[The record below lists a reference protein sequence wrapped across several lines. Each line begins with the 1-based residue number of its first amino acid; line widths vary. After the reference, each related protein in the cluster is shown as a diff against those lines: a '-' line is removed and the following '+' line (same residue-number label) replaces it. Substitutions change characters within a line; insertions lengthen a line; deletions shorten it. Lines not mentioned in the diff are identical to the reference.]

1 MVNATVDISQT
12 CFHCGENCDG
22 APVTRHEK
30 SFCCN
35 GCLAVYEILDDN
47 NLCTY
52 YDLDQSPGI
61 RLADSNQR
69 KRFDYLDDPE
79 VISQLSH
86 FSSGHQLGITFYIPN
101 IHCSSCIWL
110 LENFSRLRPGVLSS
124 EVNFLKRE
132 LTLLIHSGE
141 CSIRSVAET
150 LTDIGYEPEIT
161 LNDASGS
168 AANSVAGHRNR
179 KLWTRLAVAGFAF
192 GNIMLL
198 SFPDYLNSSESSL
211 GTEFRLLFGVLNI
224 ALSVPVLVYSS
235 TDYLKSAWAA
245 IRQKGVNLDVPISLG
260 IIALYSR
267 SLYEIISGT
276 GPGYLDSFT
285 GLIFFL
291 LIGKIIQQKS
301 FDRLTFDRDY
311 KSYLPLAVNVISGPD
326 DTQGYSVSLNKLKQ
340 GMICRLR
347 SDEIVPADAL
357 VLNEDTFA
365 DYSFITGESEPVHI
379 PVGETI
385 FAGARITGTGAMLQ
399 IQEEVRNSYL
409 TRLWNHESFKKD
421 SHDKTLGSFADRIS
435 PWFTGGVITIAF
447 ISAFYWWQASPE
459 MALSVFTAVLI
470 IACPCALA
478 LSTPFTMGSVLNI
491 LSLNGLFLKNST
503 LPEKF
508 AETNHIVFDKT
519 GTLTTNEQ
527 SAISEHLNSTGK
539 SELQLIRSACN
550 NSLHP
555 LSRMISAYLPVT
567 DNITAAGFREYPGRG
582 ILAVFPTKVI
592 RAGSAAFFED
602 EGVSIGN
609 TLPDKHGSR
618 VHFAVNTQYAG
629 YIDIRAGIRQ
639 DIHDMIRKLSTSF
652 KLSLLSGDKIDA
664 SAPFRSV
671 FPADSPIV
679 FEQKPEQK
687 LAYIESL
694 QQKGDTVCM
703 IGDGLND
710 AGALRQS
717 DFGIALS
724 DDISSFSPACDAI
737 IEGNRLYKLHQFI
750 DFSRDSVQIIKASF
764 ALSLIYNLTGLAFA
778 VTGQLSPLVAAI
790 LMPLSSVSIMVFT
803 FLSSRYMAKE
813 RGLDIWK

>member
-1 MVNATVDISQT
+1 MGNPTVDIAQS
-12 CFHCGENCDG
+12 CFHCGEHCNE
-22 APVTRHEK
+22 APIIRHEK

-35 GCLAVYEILDDN
+35 GCLAVYEILDEN

-52 YDLDQSPGI
+52 YDLEQNPGI
-61 RLADSNQR
+61 RLENTHRR
-69 KRFDYLDDPE
+69 KRFDYLDDAE
-79 VISQLSH
+79 VISQLVH
-86 FSSGHQLGITFYIPN
+86 FNSGRQQGITFYIPN

-110 LENFSRLRPGVLSS
+110 LENFSRLRSGVLRS

-132 LTLLIHSGE
+132 LTLLINTGE
-141 CSIRSVAET
+141 CSIRAAAET

-161 LNDASGS
+161 LNDASGDN
-168 AANSVAGHRNR
+168 AEKTEGHRNR

-198 SFPDYLNSSESSL
+198 SFPDYLNTSESSL

-224 ALSVPVLVYSS
+224 ALSLPVLVYSS

-291 LIGKIIQQKS
+291 LIGKIVQQKT

-311 KSYLPLAVNVISGPD
+311 KSYLPLAIHVISEPN
-326 DTQGYSVSLNKLKQ
+326 DTEGYSVSLNKLKP

-347 SDEIVPADAL
+347 ADEIVPADAL

-385 FAGARITGTGAMLQ
+385 FAGARITGTGAVLQ

-409 TRLWNHESFKKD
+409 TRLWNHESFSKE
-421 SHDKTLGSFADRIS
+421 SHDKTLSGFADRIS
-435 PWFTGGVITIAF
+435 PWFTGGVISIAF
-447 ISAFYWWQASPE
+447 GSAFYWWPASPE

-527 SAISEHLNSTGK
+527 SAINGHLNSTGQA
-539 SELQLIRSACN
+539 EQQLIRSACS
-550 NSLHP
+550 NSMHP
-555 LSRMISAYLPVT
+555 LSRMITAYLPVT
-567 DNITAAGFREYPGRG
+567 DNITAAGFREYAGRG

-592 RAGSAAFFED
+592 RAGSVAFLED
-602 EGVSIGN
+602 EGISIEN
-609 TLPDKHGSR
+609 TLPNHDGSR
-618 VHFAVNTQYAG
+618 VHLAVNTQYAG
-629 YIDIRAGIRQ
+629 YIDIRAGIRR
-639 DIHDMIRKLSTSF
+639 DISSMIRSLSHSF
-652 KLSLLSGDKIDA
+652 KLSLLSGDKNEA

-671 FPADSPIV
+671 FPSDSPIV

-694 QQKGDTVCM
+694 QLKGDTVCM

-737 IEGNRLYKLHQFI
+737 LEGTRLHKLHQFI

-803 FLSSRYMAKE
+803 FLSSRYMAKK